1 MNKTSCK
8 KERIVNFRVLFFCFV
23 AFFCAIIF
31 CKNIFEGNWFYIS
44 FFCIVLIALLF
55 LAFKRKCFAKILC
68 VIFAFGF
75 GLVAF
80 CFSVYSFQGNKY
92 SGTQTVQGQVKT
104 VSKKSVVIENVTI
117 NNQKQKNIIVYTY
130 GKNFAV
136 GQIIKFEQEI
146 QNANLFE
153 LGKFN
158 STAYKHYAPYVCNV
172 SNDEITVVGQ
182 GRLSVAQKLQ
192 QHIKNVY
199 IDNLPQEDVGLFYG
213 MIFGDKSELDFDIR
227 QSFQTSGISHMLA
240 VSGLHIGFL
249 VGMLNFVLGKLK
261 TKRTIKCAIF
271 FVILLFYCW
280 MCSFSPSVVRAS
292 IMAMTVLLSGLF
304 GKQYDFVNSISL
316 SGIVILLFSP
326 LSAFDIGF
334 QLSFLSVFSIA
345 FVYPLVTKFLS
356 KTKLPK
362 FLTDSFALTCCVQI
376 DLLPLTANYFGQMSL
391 LSIFANMICIPLFE
405 IAFIG
410 TFVTTIFASIFSPLG
425 ICFIPF
431 KYIMNFITV
440 IATFVSNQTLFMIK
454 LDSFSFASVLCFYCG
469 VFLVGNYVNL
479 KKSIKFGACL
489 FLVAFSIFYG
499 TIMAIPKQ
507 YNTLSI
513 LQYQSTCH
521 IIVSKNNKK
530 LMLTNDDDIPYNFT
544 NRCKIN
550 KINFLISNKAETAQI
565 QKYYDIKQKSVYGTD
580 VVLDDFDIKY
590 IYLLDKLSFIQI
602 KVDGYTIWYMT
613 RTLSDVEEELL
624 EDLPQPNI
632 VINKNR
638 TIQNIA
644 DYKLTSNS
652 LTTPNKLVKNNNF
665 GFEIK
670 NGKLNKYWSLN

>member
-1 MNKTSCK
+1 MDNSGCK

-23 AFFCAIIF
+23 AFFCAIVF
-31 CKNIFEGNWFYIS
+31 CKNVFEGNLFYIS
-44 FFCIVLIALLF
+44 FFCIVLVALLI

-80 CFSVYSFQGNKY
+80 CFSVYSFQGNSY
-92 SGTQTVQGQVKT
+92 SGKQNVQGQIKT
-104 VSKKSVVIENVTI
+104 VTKKTIILENVKI
-117 NNQKQKNIIVYTY
+117 NDRKQKNIIVYTY
-130 GKNFAV
+130 GKNFEV

-153 LGKFN
+153 LGRFN
-158 STAYKHYAPYVCNV
+158 STAYKNYAPYVCNV
-172 SNDEITVVGQ
+172 GNDEIFIVGQ

-192 QHIKNVY
+192 QRIKNVY

-213 MIFGDKSELDFDIR
+213 MIFGDKSELDFDIK

-249 VGMLNFVLGKLK
+249 VGLLNFVLDKLK
-261 TKRTIKCAIF
+261 VKRTVKCGIF

-345 FVYPLVTKFLS
+345 FVFPILS
-356 KTKLPK
+356 KYLNKTALPK

-376 DLLPLTANYFGQMSL
+376 GLLPLTANYFGQTSL

-410 TFVTTIFASIFSPLG
+410 NFVTTIFASVFSPLG
-425 ICFIPF
+425 ICLLPF
-431 KYIMNFITV
+431 KYIMNTITL
-440 IATFVSNQTLFMIK
+440 IATFVSNQNLFIIK
-454 LDSFSFASVLCFYCG
+454 LGSISFASVLCFYCG
-469 VFLVGNYVNL
+469 VFVAGNYVNL
-479 KKSIKFGACL
+479 KKAIKFGACL
-489 FLVAFSIFYG
+489 ILIAVSLFYG
-499 TIMAIPKQ
+499 TIMAIPKR
-507 YNTLSI
+507 YDTLSI
-513 LQYQSTCH
+513 LQYQNNCH
-521 IIVSKNNKK
+521 VVVSKNNRK
-530 LMLTNDDDIPYNFT
+530 LMITNDDDIPFDFT
-544 NRCKIN
+544 NRCKISN
-550 KINFLISNKAETAQI
+550 VDFLISKNTQTSEI
-565 QKYYDIKQKSVYGTD
+565 EKYYDVKQKSVYGTD
-580 VVLDDFDIKY
+580 VVLGDFDIEY
-590 IYLLDKLSFIQI
+590 IKLLDRLNFIQI
-602 KVDGYTIWYMT
+602 KVNGYTVWYVT
-613 RTLSDVEEELL
+613 GTLSDVEEELL
-624 EDLPQPNI
+624 QDLPQPNV
-632 VINKNR
+632 VINKNY
-638 TIQNIA
+638 TSQNIA
-644 DYKLTSNS
+644 DYKLTYNS
-652 LTTPNKLVKNNNF
+652 LTTPDKFVKNNNF

-670 NGKLNKYWSLN
+670 NGKINKYWSLN